1 MARLRDFVPAVRKV
15 GIVSFVGH
23 VWTEV
28 LEDDLM
34 TLAAAVA
41 YSWLFA
47 VFPFLIFLL
56 TLAPYAPEARRAQ
69 AQQQITKSIQE
80 TIPKAGAE
88 TLLSSLD
95 SVLNQPRTGLL
106 GIGLVVTLWFA
117 SGGVSMTM
125 SALDAAFDAPK
136 VLPFYKQRPLAILLT
151 IILAVFVLLVF
162 VLLPVGDA
170 VLYWLKRTSDFNL
183 HWVWIVNLLRY
194 GLAILLLLA
203 ILALLFKFGTVTKQ
217 RFSFFSPGAVFT
229 LLVWIMLAAG
239 FRFYVDRFGRY
250 EKMYGAV
257 GGVTIILFYFYLDAL
272 VLLIGAEINAEVQ
285 NILHPHER
293 PAKKGP
299 ALVPSPGTPGEG

>member
-1 MARLRDFVPAVRKV
+1 MARLRDFAPAVRKV
-15 GIVSFVGH
+15 GFVSFVRH
-23 VWTEV
+23 IWAET

-56 TLAPYAPEARRAQ
+56 TLAPYAPEHQRAN
-69 AQQQITKSIQE
+69 AQRQIAKSIQQ
-80 TIPKAGAE
+80 TMPKEGAD

-95 SVLNQPRTGLL
+95 SVLNQPRSGLL
-106 GIGLVVTLWFA
+106 SLGLVVTLWFA

-151 IILAVFVLLVF
+151 LILAVFVLLVF

-170 VLYWLKRTSDFNL
+170 VLYWLNRKNTFAVE
-183 HWVWIVNLLRY
+183 WVWIVNVLRY
-194 GLAILLLLA
+194 GLATLLLLA
-203 ILALLFKFGTVTKQ
+203 ILSLLFKFGTITKQ
-217 RFSFFSPGAVFT
+217 RFSFFSPGALFT
-229 LLVWIMLAAG
+229 LLVWFVLAAG

-293 PAKKGP
+293 PEAKAP
-299 ALVPSPGTPGEG
+299 QPNASPGR